1 MSTPLKQDMDIPTLL
16 LDRLAAQKQRLRNSD
31 YHQYDAHSAE
41 IEEMV
46 QTLSQIGQHKPLPNS
61 QWEALMASFRELTL
75 LVASHKQNA
84 ADQLQ
89 QVRQGKRTLAAYQE
103 TTA

>member
-1 MSTPLKQDMDIPTLL
+1 VSTAHQQDIDVPTLL
-16 LDRLAAQKQRLRNSD
+16 LNHLAAQKQRLRNSD
-31 YHQYDAHSAE
+31 YNQYDAHNAE

-46 QTLSQIGQHKPLPNS
+46 QILSQTDQHESLTS
-61 QWEALMASFRELTL
+61 TQWEALMTSFRELTL
-75 LVASHKQNA
+75 MVASHKQIA

-89 QVRQGKRTLAAYQE
+89 QLRQGKRTLSAYQG